1 MNVTTTLPELVL
13 RSVDA
18 NWNRARWERLPD
30 DGKRYEVIDGV
41 LYMTT
46 APSYFHQ
53 WVVRQIALALIEQ
66 LDRKGIAFTAWAP
79 IGLFMPH
86 CDPVQPD
93 LVVVHAHDQ
102 GIIHDRHINGVP
114 ALLVEVLSPSN
125 PEQDTDVKRRAY
137 ARAGVSEYWIVR
149 PASRDVLIC
158 SRPDSSLGDYI
169 QVVHGEPDAELVSPT
184 LPFRAPVAGFFTG
197 APDTTL

>member
-1 MNVTTTLPELVL
+1 MSITTTLPELVL
-13 RSVDA
+13 RSIDA
-18 NWNRARWERLPD
+18 NWNRERWEQLPE
-30 DGKRYEVIDGV
+30 DGNRYEVIDGV

-53 WVVRQIALALIEQ
+53 WIVRQIALALIEQ
-66 LDRKGIAFTAWAP
+66 LDRQRIALTTWAP
-79 IGLFMPH
+79 IGLFMPY

-93 LVVVHAHDQ
+93 LVVVSVQDQ
-102 GIIHDRHINGVP
+102 GIIHDRHINGIP

-137 ARAGVSEYWIVR
+137 ARASVPEYWIVR
-149 PASRDVLIC
+149 PANRDILLC
-158 SRPDSSLGDYI
+158 SRPDSTMGDYTH
-169 QVVHGEPDAELVSPT
+169 VVHVEPDAELQSPT
-184 LPFRAPVAGFFTG
+184 LPFRAPVASFFAG